1 MMMPFEWDVRV
12 SSKDHTVAALYVVND
27 ELATVG
33 YTTLGGTTARRDGRC
48 VRRGRSSLPGPRV
61 CEVHRCVSSEPSRPV
76 RAMRRMG

>member
-33 YTTLGGTTARRDGRC
+33 YTTLGGTTPQSPVDDVGELDVLDLLRGQGMERDESESAW
-48 VRRGRSSLPGPRV
+48 VSFRS
-61 CEVHRCVSSEPSRPV
+61 
-76 RAMRRMG
+76 

>member
-33 YTTLGGTTARRDGRC
+33 YTTLGGTTATGPQISSVCRGGIWCCIGASPATVRDRK
-48 VRRGRSSLPGPRV
+48 
-61 CEVHRCVSSEPSRPV
+61 PSPV
-76 RAMRRMG
+76 KWPLRARKS